1 MKMRTALA
9 MAAVASIATLPVACG
24 SKTQPENPQP
34 FVPGQ
39 DAGAYGTT
47 TYPTAT
53 TTATTAPTA
62 TTTATATAT
71 TTATATPTAT
81 TTVFDPAVAQLLMTQ
96 LAPIAAKDAK
106 YMTKSGE
113 MISGVLQEG
122 QTIEQMAML
131 QPGKCYTVVGLGLPM
146 IQELD
151 IMMVPN
157 IPIPGAPNIPMAQD
171 MKTGA
176 QATLAPAPDC
186 YKYALPL
193 PAQVKI
199 IVKATKGS
207 GAVGAQLYVK

>member
-9 MAAVASIATLPVACG
+9 MAAVAGIATLPVACG
-24 SKTQPENPQP
+24 SKEPPENPQP
-34 FVPGQ
+34 FTPGQ

-47 TYPTAT
+47 TAYPTAT
-53 TTATTAPTA
+53 ATTTPTA
-62 TTTATATAT
+62 TATATAT
-71 TTATATPTAT
+71 TTATTTPTA
-81 TTVFDPAVAQLLMTQ
+81 TVFDPAVAQLLMTQ
-96 LAPIAAKDAK
+96 LAPIAAQDAK

-122 QTIEQMAML
+122 QTLEQMATL

-146 IQELD
+146 VQELD

-176 QATLAPAPDC
+176 QATLAPSPDC

-193 PAQVKI
+193 PAMVKI
-199 IVKATKGS
+199 IVKATRGS